1 MKIALIGYGKMG
13 KAIEAMAIQKGHSII
28 ARVDTNDSP
37 ERKLLSTADVAI
49 EFSQPDAVVNNLK
62 SCFEV
67 KIPVVC
73 GTTGWLD
80 DRQEIEDMCVQK
92 DGTFFYASNYS
103 LGVNIL
109 FKVNEY
115 LAKIMNQY
123 SGYEVTI
130 DEVHHTQ
137 KKDAPSGTAITL
149 AEAIISNIDDKT
161 KWVNNNDN
169 ANPNH
174 LVINSFRSDPTP
186 GTHTVKYSSPIDNIE
201 IKHIAHSRDGFVLG
215 ALLVAE
221 WIQGKKGILTMTDF
235 LKL

>member
-13 KAIEAMAIQKGHSII
+13 KAIEGMATQKGHSIV
-28 ARVDTNDSP
+28 ARIDTRDSP
-37 ERKLLSTADVAI
+37 EWKLLPSADVAI

-62 SCFEV
+62 TCFEA
-67 KIPVVC
+67 KLPVVC

-80 DRQEIEDMCVQK
+80 HRLAVEKMCLQTE
-92 DGTFFYASNYS
+92 GTFFYASNYS

-109 FKVNEY
+109 FKMNEY
-115 LAKIMNQY
+115 LSRIMNQHPAY
-123 SGYEVTI
+123 QVSI

-149 AEAIISNIDDKT
+149 AEAIISNIDGKT
-161 KWVNNNDN
+161 KWINNKDN
-169 ANPNH
+169 ADPSH
-174 LVINSFRSDPTP
+174 LVINSIRIDPTP
-186 GTHTVKYSSPIDNIE
+186 GTHTVKYSSSIDNIE
-201 IKHIAHSRDGFVLG
+201 IKHIAHSREGFVLG

-221 WIQGKKGILTMTDF
+221 WIQGKKGVLGMTDF